1 MIELSVNVDH
11 VATVRQARR
20 IAEPDP
26 VAAAVLAELGGAD
39 GITVHLREDRRHAQ
53 DRDVRLLREVVRGEF
68 NLEMAC
74 AEPIIRIALDVRPDL
89 VNLVP
94 ERRQEI
100 TTEGGLDLR
109 RRQAAIRRAVARF
122 RKAGIRVSFFVDP
135 DEVQIE
141 LAKKLGAD
149 FVELHTGEYAHAA
162 ESRRRSQIANRRSQ
176 IRRLAEAAAAGAALG
191 LGVHAGHGLNVR
203 NVQPVA
209 RIPQVTGLYIGH
221 SIVGRAIFVGMQ
233 RAVREMKNL
242 MLEARRAMRDS

>member
-1 MIELSVNVDH
+1 MIELSVNIDH

-53 DRDVRLLREVVRGEF
+53 DRDVRLLKEIVRGEL

-74 AEPIIRIALDVRPDL
+74 TEPIIRIALEVKPDL
-89 VNLVP
+89 VTLVP
-94 ERRQEI
+94 ERREEV

-109 RRQAAIRRAVARF
+109 RRQAALRRAVARF
-122 RKAGIRVSFFVDP
+122 REAGIEVSFFIDP
-135 DEVQIE
+135 DESQIK
-141 LAKKLGAD
+141 LARKLEAD
-149 FVELHTGEYAHAA
+149 FVELHTGEYAQAA
-162 ESRRRSQIANRRSQ
+162 DSLLRSEIE
-176 IRRLAEAAAAGAALG
+176 RLADGAACAAALG

-209 RIPQVTGLYIGH
+209 RIPQITGLYIGH

-233 RAVREMKNL
+233 QAVREMKQL
-242 MLEARRAMRDS
+242 ILEARRNLDA